1 MREESPQV
9 SVMAV
14 VHRHQPLPADPYE
27 LWLRDELGDLLGIP
41 HDGTRVEIVGGEIVV
56 SPGPDFAHNLI
67 VSDLQDA
74 FAAAKAVGQAAGWRC
89 VQTQDVNLSEIH
101 EGYIPDLCVM
111 SEADVQKARSRR
123 SSKILPDELTLA
135 VEVTSRSNFA
145 EDREPGARRQR
156 PSKWNGYARTG
167 IPYYLIVDRDPQVM
181 TSTLF
186 TEPGFGGRYE
196 ESTSWKFG
204 ESIQLPAPFGITV
217 PTDEWE
223 AWD

>member
-1 MREESPQV
+1 MS
-9 SVMAV
+9 
-14 VHRHQPLPADPYE
+14 
-27 LWLRDELGDLLGIP
+27 DELGDILDIP

-74 FAAAKAVGQAAGWRC
+74 FAAAKAVGQALGWRC

-111 SEADVQKARSRR
+111 SQADVRRAKDRR
-123 SSKILPDELTLA
+123 STKILPDELTLA

-145 EDREPGARRQR
+145 EDREPGPRRQR
-156 PSKWNGYARTG
+156 PNKWNGYARTG
-167 IPYYLIVDRDPQVM
+167 IPFYLIVDRDPQVM
-181 TSTLF
+181 SSTLF
-186 TEPGFGGRYE
+186 TEPNPAGLYE
-196 ESTSWKFG
+196 QSVSWKFG
-204 ESIQLPAPFGITV
+204 EPIQLPAPFGLTV
-217 PTDEWE
+217 PTDDWE